1 MKMILLREHFA
12 LLLIFALAFPSQA
25 LADTASK
32 GHGHK
37 TPHGGI
43 VREAEG
49 IHAEFLLDQDGN
61 PKLYLYDKTMK
72 PLKRGDLQ
80 VRLMMKGHDGSQHS
94 RSLKAAS
101 NPKGS
106 SLYQGEPIKG
116 MSDWELAVV
125 SIKKEG
131 RWLHV
136 RFSHH

>member
-1 MKMILLREHFA
+1 MKMIFLREHFA

-25 LADTASK
+25 LGDPVPK

-94 RSLKAAS
+94 QSLKAAS

-106 SLYQGEPIKG
+106 SVYQGEPIKG

>member
-1 MKMILLREHFA
+1 MFSKALFA
-12 LLLIFALAFPSQA
+12 LFLVFALTFSSQA
-25 LADTASK
+25 LADPVPK

-49 IHAEFLLDQDGN
+49 IHAEFLLDKDGN
-61 PKLYLYDKTMK
+61 PKLHLYNNAMK
-72 PLKRGDLQ
+72 PLKRGDFQ

-94 RSLKAAS
+94 RSLKLLA

-106 SLYQGEPIKG
+106 SVYQGKPIKG
-116 MSDWELAVV
+116 IADWELAVV

-131 RWLHV
+131 RWLHL